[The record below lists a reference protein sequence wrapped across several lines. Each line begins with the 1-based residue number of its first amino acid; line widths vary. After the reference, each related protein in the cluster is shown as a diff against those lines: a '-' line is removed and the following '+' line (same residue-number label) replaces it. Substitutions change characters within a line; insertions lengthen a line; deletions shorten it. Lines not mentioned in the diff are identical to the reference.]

1 MQNFCN
7 GWNPGDFPYIDL
19 SPDESVGEAH
29 RAWQGCPTMAIT
41 RGGRLFA
48 GWFTGGLFEPC
59 IHNYNVLVMSDDGGE
74 SSSAAYS
81 SVSPSGRDTS

>member
-7 GWNPGDFPYIDL
+7 GWNSEDFSYINL

-41 RGGRLFA
+41 RGGGFLQ
-48 GWFTGGLFEPC
+48 GGLR
-59 IHNYNVLVMSDDGGE
+59 
-74 SSSAAYS
+74 A
-81 SVSPSGRDTS
+81 VSLNPASIITMCLL